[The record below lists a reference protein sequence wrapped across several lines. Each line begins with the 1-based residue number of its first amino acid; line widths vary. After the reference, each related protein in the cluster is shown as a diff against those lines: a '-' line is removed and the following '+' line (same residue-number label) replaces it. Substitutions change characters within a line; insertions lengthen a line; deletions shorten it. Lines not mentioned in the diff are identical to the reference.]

1 MRATMRRAGALATVF
16 GLVLTVVGVV
26 STSTPA
32 AALEDTTGLVCNNQ
46 KDRPDQ
52 DCEGANAHGTIA
64 TSFDADGNLLFDI
77 DATDGFGGWK
87 QLYICIP
94 GTERT
99 NSADCQGNTASVLHP
114 QPPGGGA
121 YDVTTPASNTENDK
135 DVTFACATSINAKV
149 YASSLPASTS
159 FAWTVHVNTCGG
171 GTDEA
176 FGVATR
182 TPPPG
187 DDFTY
192 ACLPAT
198 DVTQTTATLRGST
211 DDEDVDAAVFSF
223 TLPAGETRTFTDDD
237 ATDGFSVDV
246 TGLTANTVY
255 EYTVEFFV
263 GDATEPSGT
272 GAGCRFTTNSTPD
285 TYACAAPTDV
295 TATTAVL
302 RGSTSNGEVDTAT
315 FRLTPDGGAT
325 TELAGTEQGDS
336 NAWSAAATGLTPA
349 TRYTY
354 TVAFLDGT
362 DLAGTGSGEVCAF
375 TTGAQVAGIVET
387 RPAVEAVAA
396 VAPVESAAAPAV
408 AVAGAELPR
417 TGVATDVLLPLGLA
431 LVLVGLAGVALGE
444 RRSVQLV
451 LIGGVLRR
459 PDGRHYR

>member
-1 MRATMRRAGALATVF
+1 MRARMRRAGAWATVF

-26 STSTPA
+26 TTSTPA

-77 DATDGFGGWK
+77 DAAGDFGGWK
-87 QLYICIP
+87 QLYLCIP
-94 GTERT
+94 GTAKT
-99 NSADCQGNTASVLHP
+99 NRADCQGNTASVLHP
-114 QPPGGGA
+114 QPPGGGD
-121 YDVTTPASNTENDK
+121 YDVTAPATNTENDK

-149 YASSLPASTS
+149 YASALPTSPS

-182 TPPPG
+182 TPPQG
-187 DDFTY
+187 EDFRY
-192 ACLPAT
+192 ECLPAT
-198 DVTQTTATLRGST
+198 EVTQTTATLRGST

-223 TLPAGETRTFTDDD
+223 TLPGGETRTFTDDD

-255 EYTVEFFV
+255 EYAVEFFA
-263 GDATEPSGT
+263 GDAVEPAGT
-272 GAGCRFTTNSTPD
+272 GAGCRFTTNATPD

-295 TATTAVL
+295 TATSATL
-302 RGSTSNGEVDTAT
+302 GGSTSNGEVDAAT

-325 TELAGTEQGDS
+325 TELAGTEQGNS
-336 NAWSAAATGLTPA
+336 NTWSAAATGLSPA

-362 DLAGTGSGEVCAF
+362 DLAGTGSGDVCAF

-387 RPAVEAVAA
+387 RPVDAA
-396 VAPVESAAAPAV
+396 VAPVEAAAAPTV
-408 AVAGAELPR
+408 AVAAAELPR
-417 TGVATDVLLPLGLA
+417 TGVETDVLLPLGLA

-444 RRSVQLV
+444 GRSVPLV
-451 LIGGVLRR
+451 LVGGVLRR

>member
-1 MRATMRRAGALATVF
+1 MRAGTRRAGAVAMTL
-16 GLVLTVVGVV
+16 GLLLSVLGVV
-26 STSTPA
+26 TAAAPA
-32 AALEDTTGLVCNNQ
+32 AALQDTSGLVCNNQ
-46 KDRPDQ
+46 KDRADQ

-77 DATDGFGGWK
+77 DATGDFGGWK

-94 GTERT
+94 GTAKT
-99 NSADCQGNTASVLHP
+99 NRADCQGNTASVLHP
-114 QPPGGGA
+114 QPAGGGA
-121 YDVTTPASNTENDK
+121 YDVTVPATNTENDK

-149 YASSLPASTS
+149 YASALPASAS

-182 TPPPG
+182 TPPQG
-187 DDFTY
+187 EDFTY
-192 ACLPAT
+192 ECLPAT
-198 DVTQTTATLRGST
+198 GVGQTAATLRGST

-255 EYTVEFFV
+255 EYEVDFYA
-263 GDATEPSGT
+263 GDAVEPAGT

-295 TATTAVL
+295 TATGATL
-302 RGSTSNGEVDTAT
+302 GGSTSNGEVDAAT

-325 TELAGTEQGDS
+325 TELAGTEQGNS
-336 NAWSAAATGLTPA
+336 NTWSAAATGLTPA

-354 TVAFLDGT
+354 TVRFLDGA
-362 DLAGTGSGEVCAF
+362 DLAGAGSGEVCAF
-375 TTGAQVAGIVET
+375 TTGAAVAGVIET
-387 RPAVEAVAA
+387 RPAPEPEVAPAA
-396 VAPVESAAAPAV
+396 VAAV

-417 TGVATDVLLPLGLA
+417 TGIETDLLLPLGLA
-431 LVLVGLAGVALGE
+431 LVLLGVAAVTLSGGRE
-444 RRSVQLV
+444 SQLV
-451 LIGGVLRR
+451 VVAGLLRR
-459 PDGRHYR
+459 PEGQHYR